1 MDLAEDNSIDSDFFE
16 SLSEQQRRELLEFG
30 KALYQEIFSD
40 SYTDYA
46 VKFYT
51 NRDELSD
58 FQRYALVPANA
69 IESVGRGVV
78 GLFSPDTWK
87 DLSQSAKTL
96 LNMTEDDYKMAWGF
110 VKFQYEN
117 LPTVDKVEPVLT
129 FILSVVFLLGGLS
142 KIASLTRELP
152 HATGAMAILESAA
165 LARSVSY
172 NVPHIAMP
180 LPAAVLGGLHL
191 KYAGS

>member
-1 MDLAEDNSIDSDFFE
+1 M
-16 SLSEQQRRELLEFG
+16 G
-30 KALYQEIFSD
+30 KHFTKKFSPILI
-40 SYTDYA
+40 TDYA

-110 VKFQYEN
+110 VKF
-117 LPTVDKVEPVLT
+117 
-129 FILSVVFLLGGLS
+129 
-142 KIASLTRELP
+142 
-152 HATGAMAILESAA
+152 
-165 LARSVSY
+165 
-172 NVPHIAMP
+172 
-180 LPAAVLGGLHL
+180 
-191 KYAGS
+191 